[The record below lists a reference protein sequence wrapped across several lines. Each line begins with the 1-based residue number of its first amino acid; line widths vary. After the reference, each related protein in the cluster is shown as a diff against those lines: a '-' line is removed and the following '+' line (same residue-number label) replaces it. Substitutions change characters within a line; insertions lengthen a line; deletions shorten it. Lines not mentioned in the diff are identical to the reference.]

1 MFGRTMGNGVVM
13 SVIETLLEK
22 RIVAERFEVL
32 EDVIVADVEDVDEV
46 DRAHRVQK
54 RETGFQLEVVHL

>member
-1 MFGRTMGNGVVM
+1 M

-22 RIVAERFEVL
+22 RVVAERFEVL
-32 EDVIVADVEDVDEV
+32 EDVNVADVEDVNEV

>member
-22 RIVAERFEVL
+22 RVVAECFEVL
-32 EDVIVADVEDVDEV
+32 EDVNVADVEDVDEV

>member
-1 MFGRTMGNGVVM
+1 MFGRTMGNSVVM

-32 EDVIVADVEDVDEV
+32 EDVNVADVEDVDEV

>member
-22 RIVAERFEVL
+22 RVVAERFEVL
-32 EDVIVADVEDVDEV
+32 EDVNVADVEDVNEV